1 MAGPVTESHEL
12 YWKASIAILS
22 MRAMSSEFHAPKQR
36 PERGGA
42 GKLLPTSAT
51 VPGQTVSYGPWVEMG
66 LN

>member
-1 MAGPVTESHEL
+1 
-12 YWKASIAILS
+12 